1 MDYIA
6 LFRRTHVM
14 DITAIPELEQGIEA
28 HGIERVLPRTRAH
41 VRIFDNFTMWFSAN
55 LVLSTIVLGAL
66 ATNVFALGFWDSI
79 VAIIIF
85 NVLGTLPVASSR
97 HSVPNSVS
105 AK

>member
-1 MDYIA
+1 MV
-6 LFRRTHVM
+6 T
-14 DITAIPELEQGIEA
+14 DITAIPELERGIET
-28 HGIERVLPRTRAH
+28 HGIERVLPRTRTH
-41 VRIFDNFTMWFSAN
+41 VRVFDNFTMWFSAN